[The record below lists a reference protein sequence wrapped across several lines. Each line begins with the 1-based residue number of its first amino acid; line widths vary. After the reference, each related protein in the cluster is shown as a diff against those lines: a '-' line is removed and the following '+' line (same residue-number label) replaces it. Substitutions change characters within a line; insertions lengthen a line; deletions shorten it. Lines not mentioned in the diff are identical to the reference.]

1 MSLTKDLTFCQKPG
15 KIVKVLM
22 RRQLMGMEKPQET
35 RRILLE
41 ELFAI
46 VVSCGVIYG
55 TLFLRKAI
63 VWGLFSDNAN
73 EHLVLFAEPVPFS
86 IRTQNVTLIV
96 F

>member
-46 VVSCGVIYG
+46 VAS
-55 TLFLRKAI
+55 LL
-63 VWGLFSDNAN
+63 L
-73 EHLVLFAEPVPFS
+73 
-86 IRTQNVTLIV
+86 
-96 F
+96 